1 MNIRQYHT
9 DDKFLLL
16 ELFQLN
22 TPAYFS
28 VDEEKDFIHYLNN
41 ELEQYFVIELN
52 NKIAGCGG
60 INFSDNKQTGKISW
74 DIFHPQYQNQGL
86 GTALLKH
93 RISILQSMP
102 IVKCIIVRTSQQA
115 YKFYQKNGFKTKEIV
130 KDYWAK
136 GYDLYLMEY
145 I

>member
-1 MNIRQYHT
+1 MLIRKYHSN
-9 DDKFLLL
+9 DQNALL

-22 TPAYFS
+22 SPTYFS
-28 VDEEKDFIHYLNN
+28 PDEKKDFINYLNN
-41 ELEQYFVIELN
+41 EVEQYFIIELDT
-52 NKIAGCGG
+52 KIVGSGG
-60 INFSDNKQTGKISW
+60 INFSDNEQTGKISW
-74 DIFHPQYQNQGL
+74 DLFHPHYQKQGL

-93 RISILQSMP
+93 RIHLLQAIPS
-102 IVKCIIVRTSQQA
+102 VQSIIVRTSQQA
-115 YKFYQKNGFKTKEIV
+115 YLFYQKNGFKTKEIV

>member
-9 DDKFLLL
+9 TDKAQLI

-22 TPAYFS
+22 SPDYFS
-28 VDEEKDFIHYLNN
+28 PDEKNDFINYLSN
-41 ELEQYFVIELN
+41 EVEQYFVMELGT
-52 NKIAGCGG
+52 KIIGSGG
-60 INFSDNKQTGKISW
+60 INFSENEQIGKISW
-74 DIFHPQYQNQGL
+74 DLFHPHYQKQGL

-93 RISILQSMP
+93 RINILQSIP
-102 IVKCIIVRTSQQA
+102 SVQSIIVRTSQQA
-115 YKFYQKNGFKTKEIV
+115 HLFYQKNGFKTKDIV